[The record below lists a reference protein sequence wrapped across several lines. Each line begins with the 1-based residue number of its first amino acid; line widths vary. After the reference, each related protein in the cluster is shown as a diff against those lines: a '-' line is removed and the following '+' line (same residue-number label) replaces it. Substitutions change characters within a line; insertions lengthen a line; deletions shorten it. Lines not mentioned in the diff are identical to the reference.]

1 MFGFLEAL
9 LSVQGGAVNAL
20 LGLIG
25 IKPIWFIGSEEWFR
39 PMFIASSV
47 WKDVGWGTILYL
59 AAITGINPEL
69 YEAATIDGAGRFS
82 RARYITL
89 PGLVPIIS
97 IMLILSIPGLLSVGI
112 DQIYPMINPANM
124 AVAEVIDT
132 YILRL
137 GIGQAQ
143 YSMTTALGLVMS
155 ILSTFLLVAC
165 NKASKLIGG
174 EGIW

>member
-1 MFGFLEAL
+1 
-9 LSVQGGAVNAL
+9 
-20 LGLIG
+20 
-25 IKPIWFIGSEEWFR
+25 
-39 PMFIASSV
+39 
-47 WKDVGWGTILYL
+47 
-59 AAITGINPEL
+59 
-69 YEAATIDGAGRFS
+69 
-82 RARYITL
+82 
-89 PGLVPIIS
+89 
-97 IMLILSIPGLLSVGI
+97 MLILSIPGLLSVGI

-124 AVAEVIDT
+124 AVAEVIDI